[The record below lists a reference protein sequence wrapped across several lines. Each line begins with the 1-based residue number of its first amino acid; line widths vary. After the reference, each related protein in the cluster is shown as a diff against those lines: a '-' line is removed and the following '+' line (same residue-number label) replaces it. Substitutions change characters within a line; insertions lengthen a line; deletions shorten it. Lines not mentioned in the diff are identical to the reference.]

1 MNPEIM
7 VAQASPKGGEGS
19 PRVGLGD
26 TRAAVRTESHDV
38 QKGSSPE
45 KTDLTAQAISVA
57 DRISI
62 SEKGRV
68 KEAEKKEK
76 DVVEERNARAF
87 EPSAIRNNT
96 VAFKKTET
104 NQLIMQILDKETNK
118 VLKEYPPEEL
128 QRVSQALHNF
138 LESHAPKNGEQVDGV
153 A

>member
-7 VAQASPKGGEGS
+7 VTQASLKGGEGT
-19 PRVGLGD
+19 PRAGLGD
-26 TRAAVRTESHDV
+26 ARAAVRTESHDV
-38 QKGSSPE
+38 QKGSSSE
-45 KTDLTAQAISVA
+45 KTDLTSQAISIA
-57 DRISI
+57 DKISI

-76 DVVEERNARAF
+76 DVVAERNARAF
-87 EPSAIRNNT
+87 EPSPIRNST
-96 VAFKKTET
+96 VAFKKTDS

-128 QRVSQALHNF
+128 QRVSQALRNF
-138 LESHAPKNGEQVDGV
+138 IDSLTPKNGEQVDGV